1 MLHRESTA
9 NRRGVVFDIMKF
21 AIHDGPGIRTAVF
34 LKGCPLRCL
43 WCHNPES
50 MAGEPELSF
59 MPEKCIGCGNCAKA
73 CPNGCHQLSTEGH
86 AIDRSSCIQ
95 CRACTAGCHAQ
106 AIEVIGRT
114 MTVAEVVAEVMKDQA
129 FYAISGGGMTLSGGE
144 PMFQFEFTVALLQAA
159 KAQGLHCCME
169 TCGFAPVE
177 RYAQI
182 LPLVDL
188 FLFDIKESDPA
199 RHQEYTGVP
208 LAPILESLAFLAA
221 RDAKIILRCPLI
233 PGLNDRP
240 DHLMAI
246 GALAS
251 PWPSVVHLDI
261 EPYHPLGIAKCKC
274 IGKAYALPALKN
286 FPEPIEIDRWLETI
300 KASTS
305 KPVAVS
311 R

>member
-1 MLHRESTA
+1 ME
-9 NRRGVVFDIMKF
+9 
-21 AIHDGPGIRTAVF
+21 AI
-34 LKGCPLRCL
+34 
-43 WCHNPES
+43 
-50 MAGEPELSF
+50 
-59 MPEKCIGCGNCAKA
+59 
-73 CPNGCHQLSTEGH
+73 GH
-86 AIDRSSCIQ
+86 S
-95 CRACTAGCHAQ
+95 
-106 AIEVIGRT
+106 
-114 MTVAEVVAEVMKDQA
+114 MTVAEVVVEAMKDQV

-199 RHQEYTGVP
+199 RHLECTGAP
-208 LAPILESLAFLAA
+208 LAPILESLAFLAT
-221 RDAKIILRCPLI
+221 RGAKIVLRCPLI
-233 PGLNDRP
+233 PNLNARP

-251 PWPSVVHLDI
+251 QWPAVMHVDI

-274 IGKAYALPALKN
+274 IGKAYALPSLKN
-286 FPEPIEIDRWLETI
+286 FPEPAEIDRWLETI